1 MNLIEKVGGIEKAKT
16 LNSMLE
22 KHAVPEDWKISIVYG
37 MWQRSSVGFTHSD
50 LRTAIAQHD
59 CKHNWQDVTAIG
71 NTERVFICS
80 YCSKQKSAPFCIDKF
95 DVEGAEEFLRD
106 REQGSNASEFEWLKL
121 IERLGGYEKAKI
133 TLEAERQG
141 KNIDP
146 VIYLD
151 GDEILID
158 VICDALLQ
166 YRIEHGVFEVGD
178 LVVKSKYDRGPLE
191 VVAIQCDQLILGKYS
206 RVAVSEK
213 SVRHAD
219 HPVQDREMIQLS
231 GNTGGLE
238 TAEMID
244 YSPCV
249 EVINR

>member
-106 REQGSNASEFEWLKL
+106 REQGSNASEF
-121 IERLGGYEKAKI
+121 KA
-133 TLEAERQG
+133 
-141 KNIDP
+141 
-146 VIYLD
+146 
-151 GDEILID
+151 
-158 VICDALLQ
+158 
-166 YRIEHGVFEVGD
+166 GD
-178 LVVKSKYDRGPLE
+178 LVVFDITKPYCANLPDHIMEYNRVSPNCEHDVLVWIDEKLYE
-191 VVAIQCDQLILGKYS
+191 VSRKAIRHITPNEAYVGH
-206 RVAVSEK
+206 RV
-213 SVRHAD
+213 D
-219 HPVQDREMIQLS
+219 HPVQDHEVIELS

-244 YSPCV
+244 YSPMC
-249 EVINR
+249 EVIDK